1 MPIGSARSAIVRA
14 RLSAVVGVASARP
27 TIVCARLSAVVSV
40 SSTRSTI
47 VRARLSVGVGVAS
60 ARSTIVR
67 ARLSV
72 GVGVASARRRG
83 ALCWGWGC
91 VRRRC
96 RCWCR
101 CTRLVL
107 SRSNGCY
114 CEENQRCGPN
124 RQDVPSL
131 AAQIH
136 KPLLRK
142 RDAFTQPPDCDA
154 SESRFHSTR
163 DPNVE
168 FLDESL
174 LGLCVPEEPD
184 TTFGSYAISHRAPS
198 PVKGGKSRKR
208 MRQSAPFPP
217 AGFLL
222 CFHFALRKGRRKTV
236 MLFSRFCKRAFAPDG
251 LTRSDPNWATTGS
264 SAT

>member
-27 TIVCARLSAVVSV
+27 AIVGACLSAVVGVGSARSAIVRARLSAVVSV
-40 SSTRSTI
+40 SSGGSTI

-67 ARLSV
+67 ARLS

-91 VRRRC
+91 VRRR
-96 RCWCR
+96 RRCR
-101 CTRLVL
+101 CTRPVL

-124 RQDVPSL
+124 RQDVLAL

-136 KPLLRK
+136 KTLLRK

-163 DPNVE
+163 DLQCGV
-168 FLDESL
+168 
-174 LGLCVPEEPD
+174 
-184 TTFGSYAISHRAPS
+184 
-198 PVKGGKSRKR
+198 SR
-208 MRQSAPFPP
+208 
-217 AGFLL
+217 
-222 CFHFALRKGRRKTV
+222 
-236 MLFSRFCKRAFAPDG
+236 
-251 LTRSDPNWATTGS
+251 
-264 SAT
+264 